1 MDPKTHTENLGLQLV
16 LAQTEE
22 RIRGYE
28 SIELKQEIKTKDKL
42 IKQLN
47 KELNVVNLVFDG
59 GSVKELDE
67 YCKSAKKQ
75 IAELEIYI
83 ENLKAT
89 IKSLKVSLQK

>member
-1 MDPKTHTENLGLQLV
+1 M
-16 LAQTEE
+16 
-22 RIRGYE
+22 
-28 SIELKQEIKTKDKL
+28 
-42 IKQLN
+42 N

-67 YCKSAKKQ
+67 YCKNAKKQ

-89 IKSLKVSLQK
+89 IKSLKISQQKQIDELKLKDRKNARVIERLKQ